1 MKIADLK
8 PNDKV
13 LALEKSMR
21 TGIPSVYILS
31 IAAVGKPEFQKVGNT
46 YASVCQFTMDFQ
58 VNRWLSDYIGQG
70 DLDEIDFKKYI

>member
-21 TGIPSVYILS
+21 TGIPSVYVLS

-46 YASVCQFTMDFQ
+46 YASVC
-58 VNRWLSDYIGQG
+58 
-70 DLDEIDFKKYI
+70 

>member
-21 TGIPSVYILS
+21 TGIPSVYVL
-31 IAAVGKPEFQKVGNT
+31 
-46 YASVCQFTMDFQ
+46 
-58 VNRWLSDYIGQG
+58 
-70 DLDEIDFKKYI
+70 